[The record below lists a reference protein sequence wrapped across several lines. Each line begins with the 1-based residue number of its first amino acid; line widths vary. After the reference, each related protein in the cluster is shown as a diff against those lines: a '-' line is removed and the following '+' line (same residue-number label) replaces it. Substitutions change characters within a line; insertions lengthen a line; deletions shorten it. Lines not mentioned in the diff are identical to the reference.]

1 MTQRCPALF
10 FATSMTPLT
19 LGLFQSG
26 GLTVILSPA
35 RETVVVGV
43 TSHH

>member
-1 MTQRCPALF
+1 MLH
-10 FATSMTPLT
+10 FATSIPPLS

>member
-1 MTQRCPALF
+1 MH
-10 FATSMTPLT
+10 FATYKTPST